1 MGRIKHANLSLNN
14 VIQYCYPRN
23 TTRHG
28 NNHVARSSLW
38 TQSWSCRVCEKS
50 YSTKILDSWVTECFE
65 KYQKKCVF
73 CRKLCAQ
80 NKTPLMADLPP
91 ERPDFQSFPFTNIVV
106 DYFCPFEIRV
116 LRRSMKSWCCFF
128 TYLTTRAFHIEILRS
143 LNTDSCL
150 EAINRFIA
158 RLGKPT
164 IIISD
169 NGTKENIN
177 SWNHDQLTSELAP
190 KHVEWMF
197 NPPGVPHF
205 GGVWKRLV
213 RSCKKAMVAILGNRS
228 FTDEVLLTTMCLVE
242 HTLNARPFTPA
253 SDDPEN
259 LEALTPNHFFWVV
272 RRFAFHLFQK
282 QRLILIIERCLDRAK
297 LVQTK
302 FWSDGRKNT
311 YLITM

>member
-1 MGRIKHANLSLNN
+1 
-14 VIQYCYPRN
+14 
-23 TTRHG
+23 
-28 NNHVARSSLW
+28 
-38 TQSWSCRVCEKS
+38 
-50 YSTKILDSWVTECFE
+50 
-65 KYQKKCVF
+65 
-73 CRKLCAQ
+73 
-80 NKTPLMADLPP
+80 MADLPP

-106 DYFCPFEIRV
+106 DYFCRFEIRV

-128 TYLTTRAFHIEILRS
+128 TYLTTRAVHIEIVRS
-143 LNTDSCL
+143 LNTDSCS

-213 RSCKKAMVAILGNRS
+213 RSSKKAMVAILGNRS

-259 LEALTPNHFFWVV
+259 LGALTPNHFLLGRATVCIPFIPEAEVNSNHRKMFRSSQACADKILKRWEKEYLPHNNV
-272 RRFAFHLFQK
+272 RAQWNTSNQILKLEVLFG
-282 QRLILIIERCLDRAK
+282 
-297 LVQTK
+297 
-302 FWSDGRKNT
+302 S
-311 YLITM
+311 